1 MAFDLAHYVK
11 SMIEEAGLDK
21 AETPFDAEAFS
32 NEIGMDVNNVMRSVL
47 ALFIRENK
55 TALKYRDK
63 LSELMRR
70 NELLEKSL
78 DTAYNGNGRVKQM
91 ALVESGL
98 PIAKKKKSLA
108 DLKLRLY
115 MGDTDKQLMEA
126 YGISRSTLWRWK
138 KELEEE
144 ERKLKEMMKQGAIN
158 NRR

>member
-11 SMIEEAGLDK
+11 SMIEEVGLDK

-32 NEIGMDVNNVMRSVL
+32 KEIGMNLNNAMRSVL

-70 NELLEKSL
+70 NEYLEKAL

-98 PIAKKKKSLA
+98 PIAKKKKSLV

-115 MGDTDKQLMEA
+115 VGDTDKKLMED

-144 ERKLKEMMKQGAIN
+144 ERELKEMLKQGAN